1 MQYTLWNTVRVL
13 VCYAAMLLLAKLLY
27 GRFFQWYMAPYAT
40 TYFLVAFVP
49 LPTVSLRNRV
59 FLITAFMLLT
69 VVARSLDWALV
80 DGTFDSETFMQG
92 LFRFSLHSW
101 ISPNYLVFVLTYVFL
116 EKRLLRRLCPVST
129 SQIPQEEA
137 QLRVA

>member
-1 MQYTLWNTVRVL
+1 MQYALWNTVRVFI
-13 VCYAAMLLLAKLLY
+13 CYAAMLLVAKLLY

-59 FLITAFMLLT
+59 FLLTAFMLLT

-80 DGTFDSETFMQG
+80 DGAFDNKTFVQG
-92 LFRFSLHSW
+92 LFVFSRHSW
-101 ISPNYLVFVLTYVFL
+101 ISPNYLVFVLTYIFL
-116 EKRLLRRLCPVST
+116 ENRLMRRFYQV
-129 SQIPQEEA
+129 
-137 QLRVA
+137 VA

>member
-13 VCYAAMLLLAKLLY
+13 VCYAVMLLLAKLLL
-27 GRFFQWYMAPYAT
+27 GRFFQWYMAPNAT
-40 TYFLVAFVP
+40 IYFLVAFVP

-59 FLITAFMLLT
+59 FLITAFMLFM
-69 VVARSLDWALV
+69 VVARSFDWALV
-80 DGTFDSETFMQG
+80 DGAFDSKGFVRA

-116 EKRLLRRLCPVST
+116 ENRLVRRLCPV
-129 SQIPQEEA
+129 
-137 QLRVA
+137 VA